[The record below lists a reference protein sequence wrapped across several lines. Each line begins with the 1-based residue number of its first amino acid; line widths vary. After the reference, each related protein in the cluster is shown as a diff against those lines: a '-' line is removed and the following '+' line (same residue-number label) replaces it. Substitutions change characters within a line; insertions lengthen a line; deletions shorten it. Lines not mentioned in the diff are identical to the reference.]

1 MAIFVVTSV
10 SGAPGVTTTALGLA
24 LQWGSRHVVLLDAD
38 PVGGAAIL
46 AGHFQ
51 GRVVNP
57 GTMVE
62 LWMGHRQGRL
72 AEALSESA
80 LTLGEGI
87 DFIPGAANA
96 AQASTLAGLWPALS
110 VELKRMDA
118 LDVDVIVDYGRLG
131 HTAAAEPLLRMAD
144 QVVVV
149 MRSDLVSVAAV
160 AAMPTLEAPVGLAVV
175 GPGRP
180 YSAAAITKTLQLAV
194 EFELPWAPKEAAVL
208 SHGTPEAT
216 TRLGRRPR
224 HVLAH
229 RLVAAAEG
237 LRWRAG
243 LRLEELNA

>member
-1 MAIFVVTSV
+1 MAIFVLTSV

-24 LQWGSRHVVLLDAD
+24 QQWGSRHAILLDAD

-72 AEALSESA
+72 AETLSESA

-87 DFIPGAANA
+87 DFIPGAAGA
-96 AQASTLAGLWPALS
+96 AQASTIAGLWPALG

-118 LDVDVIVDYGRLG
+118 LDIDVIVDYGRVG
-131 HTAAAEPLLRMAD
+131 HAGSAEALLRMAD
-144 QVVVV
+144 QVIVV

-160 AAMPTLEAPVGLAVV
+160 AAMPALDTPVGLAVV

-180 YSAAAITKTLQLAV
+180 YTAAAITKAMKFPV
-194 EFELPWAPKEAAVL
+194 EIELPWSPKEAAVL
-208 SHGTPEAT
+208 SHGAAEP
-216 TRLGRRPR
+216 RIRPWRRPPQ
-224 HVLAH
+224 VLAQ
-229 RLVAAAEG
+229 RLRTAAEG
-237 LRWRAG
+237 LRWRAEA
-243 LRLEELNA
+243 RMEELHA